1 MSVGSSKV
9 KVCLDSIEELAPTG
23 AARLAGLIEQNFAE
37 LVSAE
42 CRMLRLACAWADAHY
57 LDPGAMSISR

>member
-1 MSVGSSKV
+1 MF
-9 KVCLDSIEELAPTG
+9 DSTEELAPAG
-23 AARLAGLIEQNFAE
+23 AAQLAGLIEQNFAE

-57 LDPGAMSISR
+57 LIRAAMSICR

>member
-1 MSVGSSKV
+1 MF
-9 KVCLDSIEELAPTG
+9 DSTGELAPAG
-23 AARLAGLIEQNFAE
+23 AGQLAGLIEQNFAE

-57 LDPGAMSISR
+57 VDSGSEEYSR